1 MSDTFAGVPAR
12 LEGTPSGA
20 LPAVVLL
27 HGFLDD
33 LSVWD
38 GVVAALDGRLRTVRA
53 DFPGSGERTGDA
65 GPFTLARFTSEVVE
79 ILDRLDGPVILV
91 GQSMGAQVAE
101 AAATRRPEKLSGLV
115 LIAPMPFAGTG
126 LPEEAVAQFKGLG
139 GRAEAQHAARLQLSP
154 NLTDE
159 ALAALDAA
167 SGKVSPAVAAAYVD
181 LWNHGAADAESV
193 TRFRGPVLVITGE
206 ADGFVTPGLLSAA
219 IEPHFPA
226 ARFEPLEGAGHWLH
240 VEQPADVAALIGE
253 FAAGVGGD
261 AAGQDWQAAFA
272 DKSAARFEK
281 GLTPDVVLEASV
293 LVSPIR
299 GRAQVAAV
307 MEEASGIYERLEFTG
322 NATEG
327 NVSYLQWRALAFGGR
342 EIFGVTILTRD
353 EDGKI
358 SHAAIHHRPL
368 TVALK
373 FSAAMRDRLQGVVD
387 ASHFYEG

>member
-1 MSDTFAGVPAR
+1 MSDNFAGAPAR

-38 GVVAALDGRLRTVRA
+38 GVVAALDGRLRTVRT

-65 GPFTLARFTSEVVE
+65 GPFTLERFTGEVVE

-101 AAATRRPEKLSGLV
+101 AAATCRPEKVSGLV
-115 LIAPMPFAGTG
+115 LIAPVPFAGTG
-126 LPEEAVAQFKGLG
+126 LPEVAVAQFKGLG

-181 LWNHGAADAESV
+181 LWNHGAADAEPV

-226 ARFEPLEGAGHWLH
+226 ARFELLAGAGHWLH

-253 FAAGVGGD
+253 FAAGLGGD
-261 AAGQDWQAAFA
+261 AADQGWQAAFA
-272 DKSAARFEK
+272 DKSAVRFEE

-307 MEEASGIYERLEFTG
+307 MGEASGIYEKLEFTG

-353 EDGKI
+353 EGGKI